1 MPQNPPMT
9 GLSHPAPH
17 RDRAPY
23 VSLAFGLFAAPIGWA
38 LHLLVN
44 YSIAGQNCVGASA
57 AATASA
63 QGAHSVILLID
74 LAAVILSVVAGAVA
88 YDLWKKTRE
97 EKAGD
102 AHRLVQAGEGRTRFL
117 ALCGILT
124 SILFGLAVIVD
135 VLGILVGPPC

>member
-9 GLSHPAPH
+9 GSSHPAPH

-57 AATASA
+57 APTASA
-63 QGAHSVILLID
+63 GGAHSVILLID

-124 SILFGLAVIVD
+124 STLFGLAVIVD